1 MMLWDK
7 GYGCCFSL
15 NCDSV
20 IHFSFLYL
28 YIFLVVVVVIVSLPP
43 FVLFLLYDVIV
54 GLGVIQPNAYVE
66 TIWW

>member
-1 MMLWDK
+1 M
-7 GYGCCFSL
+7 GAIFSL

-28 YIFLVVVVVIVSLPP
+28 CIFLVVVVIIVSLPL
-43 FVLFLLYDVIV
+43 FVLFWLYDLIV